1 MMKTKTKALLMAGC
15 AMLLVLSTVFATVA
29 YLTSTDSVTNTF
41 TVGSV
46 KITMDETD
54 VDTNGV
60 QDGDTRVKV
69 NEYKLMPGRSYTKDP
84 IVHIDSKSENC
95 WVFVKV
101 VNELAEVEDVNT
113 IAAQMTANGWSAVS
127 GVEGVYAYEAI
138 AEGGEDIKVFE
149 SFSVKGDVDETA
161 LAMFADKTIA
171 ITAYAV
177 QAEGF
182 DTAAEAWTAAN
193 FQ

>member
-1 MMKTKTKALLMAGC
+1 MKTKTKALLMAGC

-29 YLTSTDSVTNTF
+29 YLTSKDSVTNTF

-54 VDTNGV
+54 VDVNGV
-60 QDGDTRVKV
+60 QDGDTRVKE
-69 NEYKLMPGRSYTKDP
+69 NQYKLMPGRSYTKDP
-84 IVHIDSKSENC
+84 IVHVDSNSEKC

-101 VNELAEVEDVNT
+101 VNELADIETAET
-113 IAAQMTANGWSAVS
+113 IATQMAANGWSAVG
-127 GVEGVYAYEAI
+127 GVEDVYAYEAI
-138 AEGGEDIKVFE
+138 AEGGEDLEVFE
-149 SFSVKGDVDETA
+149 TFTVKGDVDETG
-161 LAMFADKTIA
+161 LAPYADKTIV

-177 QAEGF
+177 QADGF
-182 DTAAEAWTAAN
+182 ETAASAWTAAN